1 MELTGGE
8 EGWSPASVT
17 EALPDLPLLCSHRLC
32 KSEFIFP
39 IYRRGK
45 EALGGVNPKSQRWDS
60 NLGLGDLT
68 GPLLTYMARLST
80 PSVSGPKTRFA
91 SQAALT
97 ALLSSLV
104 Q

>member
-1 MELTGGE
+1 M
-8 EGWSPASVT
+8 
-17 EALPDLPLLCSHRLC
+17 
-32 KSEFIFP
+32 
-39 IYRRGK
+39 
-45 EALGGVNPKSQRWDS
+45 NPKSQRWDS